1 MVRNSFK
8 LVYIIII
15 IINISINVRPPYP
28 SVRIVSF
35 RKFNKFSAHLK
46 MAVEA
51 YNYRLNTVIGP
62 HRNICT
68 FIKKIK
74 IEESATQ
81 IEFLR
86 IENESFRKRERK
98 SKDLKRDLKIS
109 ECKVSYLF
117 NKITFNKYLDKISNY
132 VISKFKK

>member
-1 MVRNSFK
+1 MPHK
-8 LVYIIII
+8 
-15 IINISINVRPPYP
+15 NIW
-28 SVRIVSF
+28 
-35 RKFNKFSAHLK
+35 
-46 MAVEA
+46 
-51 YNYRLNTVIGP
+51 
-62 HRNICT
+62 T